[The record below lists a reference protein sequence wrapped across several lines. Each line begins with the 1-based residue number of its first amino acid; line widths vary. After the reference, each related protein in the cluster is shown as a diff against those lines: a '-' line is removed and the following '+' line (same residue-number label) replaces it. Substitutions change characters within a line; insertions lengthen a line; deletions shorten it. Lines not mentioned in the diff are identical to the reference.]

1 MRGLPFFFARRYLF
15 AKKSRNVINLVSGVS
30 ALGMAVGTAALVII
44 LSVYNGFDSL
54 IKSSLEG
61 AEPDIKVTSLA
72 GKFFVPDQEAFD
84 WASSQASVG
93 SISGIVEDNVYVT
106 YNGRNAVARAVGVD
120 DVMEKESP
128 LLNNIVEGE
137 FSLHK
142 GDIPLTVLGRGL
154 ASKLQASPRFIG
166 GITIHY
172 PDREGRFSPSDP
184 ASSLRSAKVWPSGIF
199 SVSTDMDG
207 RTMIIP
213 VETMRELVGL
223 GDEVSAVEIR
233 MVEGTG
239 KKEIWRMISG
249 LRERLGEGY
258 AVRDRW
264 QQNESLYRMMR
275 WEKISV
281 FMILVFVIVI
291 VAFNIFGSLQM
302 LMIEKEEDIRTIH
315 AMGGT
320 PSLTRRIFVL
330 EGWMVSMLGMAA
342 GVVIG
347 LAVVLL
353 QLKFG
358 FIRMPG
364 TFAAAPYPVVLRAGD
379 VIATAVTVSLIGYL
393 IALIPSIQSRP
404 GSREE

>member
-1 MRGLPFFFARRYLF
+1 
-15 AKKSRNVINLVSGVS
+15 
-30 ALGMAVGTAALVII
+30 
-44 LSVYNGFDSL
+44 
-54 IKSSLEG
+54 
-61 AEPDIKVTSLA
+61 
-72 GKFFVPDQEAFD
+72 
-84 WASSQASVG
+84 
-93 SISGIVEDNVYVT
+93 
-106 YNGRNAVARAVGVD
+106 
-120 DVMEKESP
+120 
-128 LLNNIVEGE
+128 
-137 FSLHK
+137 
-142 GDIPLTVLGRGL
+142 
-154 ASKLQASPRFIG
+154 
-166 GITIHY
+166 
-172 PDREGRFSPSDP
+172 
-184 ASSLRSAKVWPSGIF
+184 
-199 SVSTDMDG
+199 MDG